1 MRVHDAVSRASDN
14 GSVLSFEIHG
24 ALADLAAAVYRVTD
38 AAAARAPVD
47 EIDLRVDAAV
57 AAAGRLDAVIG
68 PDPTNLR
75 RHLHW
80 LRQRHRRVAPSFPTV
95 TYGIYASTTSL
106 SESRPS

>member
-1 MRVHDAVSRASDN
+1 
-14 GSVLSFEIHG
+14 VLSFVIHG

-47 EIDLRVDAAV
+47 EIDLGLTQRSQPPGGSTPSSVRIPPIFAATCTGCGGATVRV
-57 AAAGRLDAVIG
+57 
-68 PDPTNLR
+68 T
-75 RHLHW
+75 
-80 LRQRHRRVAPSFPTV
+80 PSFPTV